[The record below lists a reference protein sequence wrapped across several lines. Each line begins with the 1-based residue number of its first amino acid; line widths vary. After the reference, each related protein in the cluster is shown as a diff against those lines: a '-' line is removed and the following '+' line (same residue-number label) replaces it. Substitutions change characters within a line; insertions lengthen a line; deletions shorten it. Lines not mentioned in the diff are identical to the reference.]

1 LAPPKEATGPSAGR
15 SGPPT
20 RLALVA
26 RIAAIWTSPE
36 KRAPMT
42 PQQAARAVE
51 GHGLD
56 GCAHARAGTK
66 RQVLFASAEH
76 LDALGVAHGAIK
88 ENFTV
93 EGTDV
98 HGWPVGQRVAVGEAE
113 FEITMVCD
121 PCERMDEIRPGL
133 QQELEGRRGMLARVL
148 KTGDVAV
155 GDEIRLV

>member
-1 LAPPKEATGPSAGR
+1 MVPSK
-15 SGPPT
+15 S
-20 RLALVA
+20 V
-26 RIAAIWTSPE
+26 
-36 KRAPMT
+36 
-42 PQQAARAVE
+42 RAVE
-51 GHGLD
+51 GHGLE

-76 LDALGVAHGAIK
+76 LDALGVDHGAIK

-98 HGWPVGQRVAVGEAE
+98 HDWPVGQRVRAGEAE

-121 PCERMDEIRPGL
+121 PCERMEEIRTGL
-133 QQELEGRRGMLARVL
+133 QHELEGRRGMLARVV
-148 KTGDVAV
+148 KTGEIAV